1 MAKNGST
8 EVAVTS
14 WDTLKFSWWEN
25 SQSVDS
31 NNTIIGWKMEL
42 IAGSYGYIAS
52 TALKQWNV
60 TVNGSTYNGMISV
73 GIANNTTKTLAYGT
87 TTIKHN
93 IDGTKTFAYSF
104 SQSFSGITFDDT
116 ALGVVSGSGSGTL
129 DTIPRASDFTVSNG
143 TLGVAQSINVTR
155 QSTAFTH
162 GLTYSCGSV
171 KTQLIAAW
179 NTAAETISFT
189 PPIDLAWQAPNGNRV
204 WVDIHLQTYDSAGR
218 PIGNTVTKG
227 VWMTIP
233 ESLKPSCSV
242 SVSDPTGYAAKYG
255 AYIQGQSKLTI
266 TVNPTSSYGS
276 QVIQYTA
283 TTDGNTFT
291 KSDVLTE
298 VQTFTTPVIQ
308 STGTLTID
316 ATVTDTRGRSGSGS
330 NRVTVLPYA
339 RPVINTLKVH
349 RCDADGTENDRGLYS
364 KVTYGYTI
372 ESLYGKNG
380 MSGYIQYKKT
390 SETEYTSVE
399 LPTEYSVIEGTY
411 IFAADDGSTYDV
423 QLLIA
428 DSFTSVGHKTT
439 LSTAFSLIHYAPS
452 GKGITFGGI
461 RDNDSFNIV
470 GMPFKIDDIDV
481 DYIVEQGESDGWF
494 YRKWN
499 SGFAECWKIY
509 YGYGIT
515 SAKNNYSGF
524 YYSETISVNF
534 PFTFSNLPTVT
545 VDGGS
550 VNYMNFVRVF
560 GKYSDKA
567 SFSVVSLMDAGNID
581 VTVDIKA
588 IGRWK

>member
-1 MAKNGST
+1 MAKSGST
-8 EVAVTS
+8 SVEVTS
-14 WDTLKFSWWEN
+14 WNRLVFRWWQIG
-25 SQSVDS
+25 QSVV
-31 NNTIIGWKMEL
+31 NNLTYVGWEL
-42 IAGSYGYIAS
+42 LLVAETYGYIDSS
-52 TALKQWNV
+52 TSKPWIV
-60 TVNGSTYNGMISV
+60 TVNGTEYNGTNTV
-73 GIANNTTKTLAYGT
+73 GISNNTTRTLASGT
-87 TTIKHN
+87 TTVKHDA
-93 IDGTKTFAYSF
+93 DGTKTFSYSF
-104 SQSFSGITFDDT
+104 SQSFSGITFSDV

-129 DTIPRASDFTVSNG
+129 DTMPSVKFTVSDG
-143 TLGVAQSINVTR
+143 ILGVEQSINVTR
-155 QSTAFTH
+155 PNATFTY

-171 KTQLIAAW
+171 KTQLICPW
-179 NTAAETISFT
+179 NSTSATVSFT
-189 PPIDLAWQAPNGNRV
+189 PPLDLSWQGVNGNRV
-204 WVDIHLQTYDSAGR
+204 WVDIHLQAYYGDST
-218 PIGNTVTKG
+218 PVGNTITKG

-233 ESLKPSCSV
+233 ESVKPSCSV
-242 SVSDPTGYAAKYG
+242 AVSDPTGYKDKYG

-266 TVNPTSSYGS
+266 TVTPRSSYGS
-276 QVIQYTA
+276 QVTQYTT
-283 TTDGNTFT
+283 TTDGNIFT

-308 STGTLTID
+308 STGTLAIN
-316 ATVTDTRGRSGSGS
+316 AAVTDTRGRSGSAS
-330 NRVTVLPYA
+330 INITVLPYA
-339 RPVINTLKVH
+339 RPVINTFKVH
-349 RCDADGTENDRGLYS
+349 RCDADGAENDRGLYC

-372 ESLYGKNG
+372 DTLYGKNG
-380 MSGYIQYKKT
+380 MSGYIQYRKT

-399 LPTEYSVIEGTY
+399 LPKEYSVTDGTY

-423 QLLIA
+423 QLLLA
-428 DSFTSVGHKTT
+428 DDFVSVGHKTT

-470 GMPFKIDDIDV
+470 GMPFKINDIDV

-515 SAKNNYSGF
+515 SAKTHYSGF
-524 YYSETISVNF
+524 YYSETVSVPF
-534 PFTFSNLPTVT
+534 PFTFTNLPTVT

-550 VNYMNFVRVF
+550 VTYMNFVRVF